1 MKEFSYCTS
10 QLELICVTSEPQ
22 SLNEQKNI
30 IKSNRRAKNCQL
42 SPIRGN
48 FFSSSHPKMLSYL
61 YGSLPIVHEI
71 PDIYSIFF
79 LSFPNSPGSP
89 YGFSQRALFL
99 NFNLFSGAI
108 NLIFFLI
115 LKISRNLYHNFYRHK
130 KYSSISYSLGT
141 VLSRSL
147 MN

>member
-1 MKEFSYCTS
+1 MSLANHKVLMNKRTLSRVIGGPRTANCYQFGAIFFPHRIQRCS
-10 QLELICVTSEPQ
+10 LICMGP
-22 SLNEQKNI
+22 
-30 IKSNRRAKNCQL
+30 CQL
-42 SPIRGN
+42 CM
-48 FFSSSHPKMLSYL
+48 KYL
-61 YGSLPIVHEI
+61 TYTA
-71 PDIYSIFF
+71 YFF

-89 YGFSQRALFL
+89 YGFSQRAVFL

-141 VLSRSL
+141 MLSRSL